1 MNREKVH
8 EFYSR
13 CKDEFVCI
21 CCKKIDV
28 YHTSKWDVVSDD
40 MLNQFKELVVH
51 YEKIKQNFLLW
62 AVYIGSMLR
71 GLQDNQEDEYQAR
84 KKTCMKIRQDKTLM
98 PRDVNDDFG

>member
-1 MNREKVH
+1 M
-8 EFYSR
+8 
-13 CKDEFVCI
+13 
-21 CCKKIDV
+21 
-28 YHTSKWDVVSDD
+28 
-40 MLNQFKELVVH
+40 
-51 YEKIKQNFLLW
+51 LW